1 MWRNLGALTAVF
13 MDVEDFHFHRN
24 PGRRRGRVRLQFE
37 LRDVQHVFAFRQYR
51 GCTWTVPDWRF
62 ALGRWLTGCGQRCWD
77 WFRSIFENCGSDSL
91 SWLNECSCLVPR

>member
-37 LRDVQHVFAFRQYR
+37 LRDVQHVFALWEYCGRAR
-51 GCTWTVPDWRF
+51 TVPDWRF
-62 ALGRWLTGCGQRCWD
+62 ALGGRLIGWVQLRQD
-77 WFRSIFENCGSDSL
+77 WFRSNS
-91 SWLNECSCLVPR
+91 